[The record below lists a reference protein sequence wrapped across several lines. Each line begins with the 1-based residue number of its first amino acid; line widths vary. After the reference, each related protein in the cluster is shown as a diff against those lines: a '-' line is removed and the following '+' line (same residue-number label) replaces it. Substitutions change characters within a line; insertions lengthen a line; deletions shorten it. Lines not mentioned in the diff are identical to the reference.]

1 MEKQYRIGD
10 LVLAVRS
17 SFQRPLYEYAHDF
30 EVEMEKPDAV
40 VEFVPVKSF
49 AQFLENETIVGS
61 NEIFHVILSQ
71 GKEYRGFHQ
80 EGYLYALTYIEENK
94 GWCYYEDEAFLVEKM
109 CRGVRD
115 LTFCCLERFL
125 LQKEALILHSAY
137 ITCQEEGIVFSAPSG
152 TGKSTQAELW
162 ERYKQATVVNG
173 DRSII
178 GVRNGRGYVYGIPMC
193 GTSGITHNVSAP
205 LKAVIVIRRGKPGL
219 RRLDAFEAFKALY
232 SEVSVNYWNRTE
244 VEKTMEVIDR
254 ITETIPVY
262 LFTCTKEKESADYLY
277 ERLFGGE
284 AE

>member
-1 MEKQYRIGD
+1 M
-10 LVLAVRS
+10 
-17 SFQRPLYEYAHDF
+17 
-30 EVEMEKPDAV
+30 
-40 VEFVPVKSF
+40 
-49 AQFLENETIVGS
+49 
-61 NEIFHVILSQ
+61 
-71 GKEYRGFHQ
+71 
-80 EGYLYALTYIEENK
+80 
-94 GWCYYEDEAFLVEKM
+94 
-109 CRGVRD
+109 
-115 LTFCCLERFL
+115 